1 MRKLILTATAVAV
14 VAGLASAAY
23 VSGVFDKNITV
34 SFASDEV
41 AMPKIL
47 LLPAESNE
55 CQRRRVLDDFGGAID
70 NIDMI
75 DGKTK
80 VVVYQRLPLI
90 HSETTYYPVS
100 DRKDCESFAKDG
112 AINVSKHGQLFTSIE
127 RDATGLKPVRE
138 RKYSPDGKLVSAGN
152 LVDGGNK
159 FQTDFVSAAGLTTRS
174 ETYNLTSKT
183 LESETL
189 YRPDGTALVRQGFN
203 QTETSFNREHFSA
216 DGKVVVSKEDRGYG
230 HYGLSEMYPDGK
242 PHIEASRSI
251 GYTHLKL
258 YRPDGTDEIRVQM
271 WSDRSISVNHYDE
284 AGKPYL
290 ETRWRES
297 KSGPVD
303 GNGYRPMV
311 LWRFTETNDKGRP
324 VREVDLR
331 PDRTIEKVT
340 VYKNFE
346 YLNGRQEYTFN
357 ASGQAVSLKARDD
370 NGKELPEVILTP
382 GAGPSFTVPDSY
394 YVFKPFSLPAG
405 IDKYDEK
412 ISKEIQYHGGM

>member
-1 MRKLILTATAVAV
+1 MRKLILPAAALAV
-14 VAGLASAAY
+14 VACLASAAY
-23 VSGVFDKNITV
+23 VSGMFNQDITV
-34 SFASDEV
+34 SFASAEV

-55 CQRRRVLDDFGGAID
+55 CQRRRVLDDFGGAVD
-70 NIDMI
+70 NIDMV

-80 VVVYQRLPLI
+80 VVVFQRLPLI
-90 HSETTYYPVS
+90 HSESTYYPVS

-112 AINVSKHGQLFTSIE
+112 PTTVSKHGQLFTAIE

-138 RKYSPDGKLVSAGN
+138 RKYSPDGTLVSAGN

-159 FQTDFVSAAGLTTRS
+159 FQTDFFNAAGLTTRS
-174 ETYNLTSKT
+174 ETYNLTSKI

-203 QTETSFNREHFSA
+203 QTETSFKREHFSA
-216 DGKVVVSKEDRGYG
+216 DGTVVVSKEDRGYG
-230 HYGLSEMYPDGK
+230 HYGLSEMYPNGK
-242 PHIEASRSI
+242 PRVDATRGI
-251 GYTHLKL
+251 GYTYLKF
-258 YRPDGTDEIRVQM
+258 YRPDGTDELQVQM
-271 WSDRSISVNHYDE
+271 WSDRSITVNNYDS

-311 LWRFTETNDKGRP
+311 LWRVIETNDKGRP

-346 YLNGRQEYTFN
+346 YVNGRLEYSFN
-357 ASGQAVSLKARDD
+357 ASGQAISYKARDD
-370 NGKELPEVILTP
+370 NGKELPEVILKP
-382 GAGPSFTVPDSY
+382 GSGPSFTVPDSY
-394 YVFKPFSLPAG
+394 HVLKPFSMPEG
-405 IDKYDEK
+405 INKYDDK

>member
-1 MRKLILTATAVAV
+1 MRTLILSAAALAVL
-14 VAGLASAAY
+14 AGLASVAY
-23 VSGVFDKNITV
+23 VNSVFDKDITV
-34 SFASDEV
+34 SFASAEV

-70 NIDMI
+70 NIDMV

-80 VVVYQRLPLI
+80 VVVFQRLPLI
-90 HSETTYYPVS
+90 HSETIYYPVS

-112 AINVSKHGQLFTSIE
+112 TVTVSKHGQMFTFSE
-127 RDATGLKPVRE
+127 RDATGFKPVRE
-138 RKYSPDGKLVSAGN
+138 RKYSPDGKAISAGN

-159 FQTDFVSAAGLTTRS
+159 FQTDFFSTAGLTTRS

-203 QTETSFNREHFSA
+203 QSETSFNREHFSA
-216 DGKVVVSKEDRGYG
+216 DGKVVVSKEDRSYG
-230 HYGLSEMYPDGK
+230 RYGLSELYPNGK
-242 PHIEASRSI
+242 TRLEAARSI
-251 GYTHLKL
+251 DYNYLML
-258 YRPDGTDEIRVQM
+258 YRPDGTQELRVQM
-271 WSDRSISVNHYDE
+271 FSDRSITVNHYDS
-284 AGKPYL
+284 AGKPHL

-311 LWRFTETNDKGRP
+311 LWRFIETNDQGKP
-324 VREVDLR
+324 VREVDLH
-331 PDRTIEKVT
+331 PDRTIKKVT

-346 YLNGRQEYTFN
+346 YAKGRQEYTFN
-357 ASGQAVSLKARDD
+357 ASGQAVSYKARDD

-382 GAGPSFTVPDSY
+382 GAGPTFTVPDSY
-394 YVFKPFSLPAG
+394 FVLKPFSLPAG
-405 IDKYDEK
+405 LYKYDDK
-412 ISKEIQYHGGM
+412 ISKEIQYHGGH